1 MSNLC
6 LQYRPKCWAEVIG
19 QNTVVSILSRQAAT
33 KKWKNSYLFCGPH
46 GCGKT
51 TVARLFADN
60 INEGNGFPIEIDA
73 ASNNGVDNIRQL
85 IMDAQQ
91 SSLDCDY
98 KVYIIDECHQLT
110 KAAWDAALK
119 LIEEPPSGVVFIFC
133 TTNPNKLPG
142 TILSRVQ
149 RFDFKRVPY
158 KVISGRLAY
167 ILNTSSDIQYSQVAL
182 DRIAIVADGH
192 VRDAIQLLDKCID
205 SLIDDEDL
213 TLFKVEEVLGL
224 SNFESLI
231 KLTNDVIDNNLESA
245 ISTFNYI
252 KSSTCDVI
260 RLYDDLLKYVL
271 DCTLLS
277 DCHISLTNI
286 PSDFSSRIK
295 VNKEVTN
302 LFLTRLIFFRKN
314 VDSTNAESIIK
325 TILIELCGRA

>member
-1 MSNLC
+1 MSSLC

-167 ILNTSSDIQYSQVAL
+167 ILNTSSDVQYSQVAL
-182 DRIAIVADGH
+182 DRIAIRADGH
-192 VRDAIQLLDKCID
+192 VRDAIQLLDKCLDFIGD
-205 SLIDDEDL
+205 SNNLDV
-213 TLFKVEEVLGL
+213 FNVEEALGL
-224 SNFESLI
+224 VNYESLI
-231 KLTNDVIDNNLESA
+231 NIVNGIIDGDLEFAVTAFNN
-245 ISTFNYI
+245 I
-252 KSSTCDVI
+252 KSKECDMI
-260 RLYDDLLKYVL
+260 RVFDDLIKYTL

-277 DCHISLTNI
+277 ECHINLTTI
-286 PSDFSSRIK
+286 PADLQPKIK
-295 VNKEVTN
+295 VNRLLTE
-302 LFLTRLIFFRKN
+302 LLLTRLVELRKYADN
-314 VDSTNAESIIK
+314 DNAEALIK
-325 TILIELCGRA
+325 TAIIEQCDN